1 MPHSRRLARESK
13 KSFVRLL
20 SMGVYDTTLPR
31 GIRIA
36 TISLEGAMESSRIIG
51 QRWRPVM
58 PSSIVVGLS
67 VSNEEQ
73 TNSGDQTELICVAFI
88 PSGSG
93 SVYGENSVVGVQ
105 RDGVWSGANCNSV
118 SLVEVVDDL
127 VPLSGGYDLNQPE
140 TGNTVD
146 KRSREPC

>member
-1 MPHSRRLARESK
+1 
-13 KSFVRLL
+13 
-20 SMGVYDTTLPR
+20 
-31 GIRIA
+31 
-36 TISLEGAMESSRIIG
+36 
-51 QRWRPVM
+51 M

-73 TNSGDQTELICVAFI
+73 TGSGDQTELIGVAFI

-105 RDGVWSGANCNSV
+105 RDGVWSGANGDSV

-140 TGNTVD
+140 TGDTVD
-146 KRSREPC
+146 KRPREPCQWMEGRETVEDGRCYQSDDMT